1 MDNVYEAAL
10 ASRNSGAPADTT
22 TAAPGT
28 GDQGSAPAGLPTF
41 NTPTVVPDP
50 QYIPDQ
56 VPASDVMM
64 SVEDRFDMEQAKA
77 AAAQQAVN
85 PDGTPATVVTTPDT
99 IPAAATL
106 DFDEGAFFDQKTEG
120 RFKSWDEVNA
130 ELTKAPVEVF
140 KAPEFVNEDSRL
152 VYEALVAGKV
162 EDILPIIEQQR
173 FVAKISEQSSDVVIK
188 AHLKAQYPSLSDEG
202 IEYEFNR
209 TYAVN
214 EDDFDGNDI
223 GLQVAKAKATDRM
236 NADSA
241 VAKTYFA
248 NKASEIKL
256 PSFAP
261 VGQQAATLPQVSEA
275 EAAEI
280 KKVSDYVTALPKVE
294 MNGKFGF
301 EYNSGSK
308 ENPLTVKGDVPLPS
322 DKIAEIKSAIGEHP
336 EVYLLNQFF
345 TEKGFDADKFA
356 SFVYAFHNL
365 PSLLQTA
372 AGKASD
378 ATHIEV
384 LRRQKNYT
392 PDASTRT
399 GDHEPSGDDVARKA
413 MEKFFHIPPATVN
426 GY

>member
-10 ASRNSGAPADTT
+10 ASRNGGAPADTT

-64 SVEDRFDMEQAKA
+64 SVEDRFDMEQARA
-77 AAAQQAVN
+77 AAAAAAN
-85 PDGTPATVVTTPDT
+85 PDGTPDTVVTTPDT
-99 IPAAATL
+99 TPAAAAL
-106 DFDEGAFFDQKTEG
+106 DFDEGKFFDEKTEG

-140 KAPEFVNEDSRL
+140 KAPEFVNEESKA
-152 VYEALVAGKV
+152 VYDAIVAGKID
-162 EDILPIIEQQR
+162 EILPIIEQQR
-173 FVAKISEQSSDVVIK
+173 FVAKIAEQPADVIIK

-202 IEYEFNR
+202 LEYEFNR

-214 EDDFDGNDI
+214 EDDFDGNEI

-241 VAKTYFA
+241 VAKNYFA

-261 VGQQAATLPQVSEA
+261 VGQQAATTPQVSAEEA
-275 EAAEI
+275 VEI
-280 KKVSDYVTALPKVE
+280 KRVSDFVAGLPKVE
-294 MNGKFGF
+294 MNGKLGF

-308 ENPLTVKGDVPLPS
+308 ENPLIVKGDVPLPS

-345 TEKGFDADKFA
+345 TEKGFDSDKFA
-356 SFVYAFHNL
+356 AFVYAFHNL

-372 AGKASD
+372 AGQSSD
-378 ATHIEV
+378 ATHIEL

-392 PDASTRT
+392 PDASIRT
-399 GDHEPSGDDVARKA
+399 GDHEPSGDDIARKA

-426 GY
+426 GF